1 MKRAMFLCLLLAG
14 CSSVSKGPDPDQAYE
29 NAMETGRSAF
39 ELGHPDQSESQYHTA
54 MDRALIRDNAAQ
66 IHDAGFNLATAL
78 LEENKPADALAALD
92 RTEKALTLRQYGQ
105 TSDLEL
111 VRSAALYRQHDL
123 TGSEAAALLALQSP
137 DTTVRNRAAYL
148 AGLSAA
154 DQGDTTQLTRM
165 EALLA
170 PSKEPAAMLDHQDL
184 AARLALLNH
193 APALAFGQAMSLT
206 QKRRDA
212 QDYEG
217 MRRALLVA
225 AQAAEAQGDMSTAA
239 ALRQQELSSRS
250 LQETGHVE
258 KASITVST
266 TSVQAAATR

>member
-1 MKRAMFLCLLLAG
+1 MKRMILLCLAMAS
-14 CSSVSKGPDPDQAYE
+14 CSSVTKGPDPDQAYE
-29 NAMETGRSAF
+29 NAMDTGRSAF
-39 ELGHPDQSESQYHTA
+39 ELGHPDQSESQYRAA
-54 MDRALIRDNAAQ
+54 MDRALIRDDAAQ

-78 LEENKPADALAALD
+78 LEENKPADALTALD
-92 RTEKALTLRQYGQ
+92 HTGKALKLRQYSQ

-123 TGSEAAALLALQSP
+123 TGSEASALVALQSP
-137 DTTVRNRAAYL
+137 DVGIRNRAAYL
-148 AGLSAA
+148 AGLGAA
-154 DQGDTTQLTRM
+154 DQGNVTQLARM

-184 AARLALLNH
+184 AARLALLNR
-193 APALAFGQAMSLT
+193 APALALEQAMSLT

-225 AQAAEAQGDMSTAA
+225 AQAAEAQGDMNTAA

-250 LQETGHVE
+250 VQQTGHVE
-258 KASITVST
+258 KASITVSAV
-266 TSVQAAATR
+266 SAPAAPIR

>member
-1 MKRAMFLCLLLAG
+1 MKRMMFLCLLMAG

-39 ELGHPDQSESQYHTA
+39 ELGHPDQSESQYRTA
-54 MDRALIRDNAAQ
+54 MDRALIRDDAPQ

-92 RTEKALTLRQYGQ
+92 RTQRALKLRQYSQ

-123 TGSEAAALLALQSP
+123 TGSEASALTALQSP
-137 DTTVRNRAAYL
+137 DVQVRNRAAYL
-148 AGLSAA
+148 AGLGAA
-154 DQGDTTQLTRM
+154 DQGDTTQLARM
-165 EALLA
+165 KTVLA
-170 PSKEPAAMLDHQDL
+170 PSKEPAAMMDHQDL

-250 LQETGHVE
+250 IQETGHVE

-266 TSVQAAATR
+266 VSTSTTPIR

>member
-1 MKRAMFLCLLLAG
+1 MKRIMILCLLMAG
-14 CSSVSKGPDPDQAYE
+14 CSSVSKGPDPDQGYE

-39 ELGHPDQSESQYHTA
+39 ELGHPDQSEIQYRTA
-54 MDRALIRDNAAQ
+54 MDRALIRDDAAQ

-78 LEENKPADALAALD
+78 LEENKPADALTALD
-92 RTEKALTLRQYGQ
+92 RTEKALKLRQYSK
-105 TSDLEL
+105 TNDLEL

-123 TGSEAAALLALQSP
+123 TGSEASALVALQSS
-137 DTTVRNRAAYL
+137 DVQVRNRAAYL
-148 AGLSAA
+148 AGLGAA
-154 DQGDTTQLTRM
+154 DQKDATQLARM

-170 PSKEPAAMLDHQDL
+170 PSKETAAMLDHQDL

-193 APALAFGQAMSLT
+193 APALALEQAMSLT

-225 AQAAEAQGDMSTAA
+225 AQAAEAQGDTSTAA

-250 LQETGHVE
+250 VQETGHVE

-266 TSVQAAATR
+266 TSVRAATAR

>member
-1 MKRAMFLCLLLAG
+1 MKPMMVLCLLMAG

-39 ELGHPDQSESQYHTA
+39 DLGHPDQSESQYRTA
-54 MDRALIRDNAAQ
+54 MDRALIRDDAPQ

-78 LEENKPADALAALD
+78 LEENKPADALTALD
-92 RTEKALTLRQYGQ
+92 RTERALKLRQYSQ

-123 TGSEAAALLALQSP
+123 TGSEAFALTALQSP
-137 DTTVRNRAAYL
+137 DVQVRNRAAYL
-148 AGLSAA
+148 VGLGAA
-154 DQGDTTQLTRM
+154 DQGDTTQLARM
-165 EALLA
+165 ETVLA
-170 PSKEPAAMLDHQDL
+170 PSKEPAAMMDHQDL
-184 AARLALLNH
+184 AARLTLLNH

-250 LQETGHVE
+250 VQETGHVE

-266 TSVQAAATR
+266 VSTPATPIR